1 MSLGASP
8 SRLCLVMHQVPED
21 VFEPEFVPEAP
32 FVRFEAYSGDSRLF
46 GWVRLDAD
54 RLSDLLN
61 AHDELQLYHAEIE
74 SLTDGRTETAEEVT
88 IRRAELVAV
97 HAASPRGR
105 ETERRRTR
113 KFAAAIQTGHYMVGG
128 YVHAPAGASAVRQ
141 VSERPPMIPLTDAWI
156 EYWSGGRRKR
166 QWVGTIVV
174 NRELADSW
182 RFVSDEEL
190 GFGRLQPSSPK
201 A

>member
-1 MSLGASP
+1 MSVESVP
-8 SRLCLVMHQVPED
+8 SRLSLVMHQVPED

-32 FVRFEAYSGDSRLF
+32 FVQFEAYADDSRLF

-54 RLSDLLN
+54 RLTDLLN
-61 AHDELQLYHAEIE
+61 GHDELQLFHVEIE
-74 SLTDGRTETAEEVT
+74 SLVDGRVQTAEEVT
-88 IRRAELVAV
+88 VRRDELVAV
-97 HAASPRGR
+97 HASGPRGR
-105 ETERRRTR
+105 QTERRRTR
-113 KFAAAIQTGHYMVGG
+113 KYAAAVQTRHYLVGG
-128 YVHAPAGASAVRQ
+128 YVHAPAGVDVGRSVA
-141 VSERPPMIPLTDAWI
+141 ERPPMIPLTDAWI

-174 NRELADSW
+174 NRELAESW

-190 GFGRLQPSSPK
+190 AFGRLRPSAPT

>member
-1 MSLGASP
+1 MSVESAP
-8 SRLCLVMHQVPED
+8 SRLSLVMHQVPED

-32 FVRFEAYSGDSRLF
+32 FVQFEAYADDARLF

-54 RLSDLLN
+54 RLTDLLN
-61 AHDELQLYHAEIE
+61 DHDELQLFHVEIE
-74 SLTDGRTETAEEVT
+74 SLLDGRTETADEVT
-88 IRRAELVAV
+88 VRRDELVAV
-97 HAASPRGR
+97 HVGGPRGR
-105 ETERRRTR
+105 QGERRRTR
-113 KFAAAIQTGHYMVGG
+113 KYAAAVQTRHYLIGG
-128 YVHAPAGASAVRQ
+128 YVHAPVGSDVRRS
-141 VSERPPMIPLTDAWI
+141 VTERPPMIPLTDAWI

-182 RFVSDEEL
+182 RFVPDEDL
-190 GFGRLQPSSPK
+190 AFGRLRPAVPP

>member
-1 MSLGASP
+1 MAMGSSP
-8 SRLCLVMHQVPED
+8 SRLCLVMQPVPED

-32 FVRFEAYSGDSRLF
+32 FVRFEAYADDSRLF

-54 RLSDLLN
+54 RLTDLLN
-61 AHDELQLYHAEIE
+61 AHDELQLIHVEIE
-74 SLTDGRTETAEEVT
+74 SLTDGRTEMADEVT
-88 IRRAELVAV
+88 VRREDLVAV
-97 HAASPRGR
+97 HVSGPRGR
-105 ETERRRTR
+105 GTERRRTR

-128 YVHAPAGASAVRQ
+128 YVHAPAG
-141 VSERPPMIPLTDAWI
+141 VSPERSVDERPSMIPLTDAWI
-156 EYWSGGRRKR
+156 EYWSGGQRRR

-182 RFVSDEEL
+182 RFVSDEDL
-190 GFGRLQPSSPK
+190 AFGRLQPSAPK